1 LLGVLHRDRRHLKL
15 GQVAFALGFLDRFL
29 DELYEFVL
37 DQ

>member
-1 LLGVLHRDRRHLKL
+1 VLHRYGRYLEL
-15 GQVAFALGFLDRFL
+15 GQVAFALGFFDRFL